1 MKKKTNAPETEPLKG
16 WRQIASF
23 LGLSVSVAQR
33 WARSGMPVQRKGRYV
48 YASREELNSWLGQE
62 SSGEPIQIATENAD
76 LTNELRRGFSFV
88 RKQNRSAQGK
98 KKAA

>member
-16 WRQIASF
+16 WQQIASF

-33 WARSGMPVQRKGRYV
+33 WARSGMPVQRKGRYIS
-48 YASREELNSWLGQE
+48 ASREELNSWLGRQ
-62 SSGEPIQIATENAD
+62 SGGEPIQIATANAD
-76 LTNELRRGFSFV
+76 LTSELRRGLSFV
-88 RKQNRSAQGK
+88 RKQNRSGQGK